1 LWASTG
7 TKDPHVSDVLYIE
20 SLAAPFTVNTMP
32 EATLRAL
39 AERSEV
45 GPLLPADGG
54 DCEAV
59 IGEFARA
66 GIDVDALAARLQE
79 EGAASFAKSWN
90 ELLGVIEAK
99 TSTPSRD

>member
-1 LWASTG
+1 MLDRG
-7 TKDPHVSDVLYIE
+7 TLGRYI
-20 SLAAPFTVNTMP
+20 
-32 EATLRAL
+32 
-39 AERSEV
+39 AELSV
-45 GPLLPADGG
+45 TGPLLPADGEH
-54 DCEAV
+54 CEAV